1 MAKGISIGTN
11 ETSAITAS
19 VVLILRIITNW
30 FMKPQCARG
39 RSTLRHH
46 PHPLR

>member
-1 MAKGISIGTN
+1 
-11 ETSAITAS
+11 
-19 VVLILRIITNW
+19 
-30 FMKPQCARG
+30 MKPQCARG